1 LSEGGSRIGFWKI
14 SRFIKKMMDIA
25 QKRRYLQVAIFAV
38 CAASDLVTIKKT
50 ARKSIT
56 SVSFIRADK
65 ENGHFRCGVQVDIPA
80 K

>member
-1 LSEGGSRIGFWKI
+1 LASRKSRVSLKNDGQCPKNKDIFSEPYSLFVQPVTW
-14 SRFIKKMMDIA
+14 S
-25 QKRRYLQVAIFAV
+25 LQ
-38 CAASDLVTIKKT
+38 KKT

-65 ENGHFRCGVQVDIPA
+65 ENGHFRYGVQVDIPA